1 MRWQNQLS
9 HENWQSGCDVTM
21 ASVGEELLKATT
33 RVEPTYQT
41 YASASAHVSSA
52 HVSSASAHISWPEEE
67 EDARGDVTQCSSAAI
82 VSVLFHIPHNV
93 IRRYLVG
100 NL

>member
-1 MRWQNQLS
+1 M
-9 HENWQSGCDVTM
+9 TM

-41 YASASAHVSSA
+41 YASASAHVSSAHVSSASA